1 MKASERA
8 APRAARMIAW
18 TAAAAL
24 ACWGATLS
32 MVRAVAQETAPSRT
46 APPAAPPDTPPNTPP
61 DAPTDAPPTDAVPT
75 APTTAGAPVV
85 DDGDTN
91 EEASSD
97 RARAPVT
104 LDELPEFRDSADNN
118 ITLPVDI

>member
-1 MKASERA
+1 MKRHKAS
-8 APRAARMIAW
+8 APRAGRMIAW

-24 ACWGATLS
+24 ACWGATLA
-32 MVRAVAQETAPSRT
+32 MVRAVAQQT
-46 APPAAPPDTPPNTPP
+46 APPAAPSSVPAPDPASATPPTVP
-61 DAPTDAPPTDAVPT
+61 DGT
-75 APTTAGAPVV
+75 APAG
-85 DDGDTN
+85 DDDSN
-91 EEASSD
+91 EEAPSD

>member
-24 ACWGATLS
+24 VCWGATLS
-32 MVRAVAQETAPSRT
+32 MVRAVAQETAPPRT
-46 APPAAPPDTPPNTPP
+46 APPDAPP
-61 DAPTDAPPTDAVPT
+61 DAPSDAPPTDATPSDAVPT
-75 APTTAGAPVV
+75 APTTADAPVV
-85 DDGDTN
+85 EDGDTN

>member
-1 MKASERA
+1 MREDGRA

-18 TAAAAL
+18 TALAAV

-32 MVRAVAQETAPSRT
+32 MVRAVAQEGGPPRT
-46 APPAAPPDTPPNTPP
+46 APPSVPTEAPSPGGPAAD
-61 DAPTDAPPTDAVPT
+61 DGT
-75 APTTAGAPVV
+75 APTPPATVGGPVV

-91 EEASSD
+91 EEAASD

>member
-1 MKASERA
+1 
-8 APRAARMIAW
+8 
-18 TAAAAL
+18 
-24 ACWGATLS
+24 
-32 MVRAVAQETAPSRT
+32 VRAVAQETAPPRT
-46 APPAAPPDTPPNTPP
+46 APPDAPPDEP
-61 DAPTDAPPTDAVPT
+61 PTDATPADAVPT

-85 DDGDTN
+85 EDGDTN

>member
-1 MKASERA
+1 
-8 APRAARMIAW
+8 
-18 TAAAAL
+18 
-24 ACWGATLS
+24 
-32 MVRAVAQETAPSRT
+32 MVRAVAQETAPPRT
-46 APPAAPPDTPPNTPP
+46 APPDAPPDEP
-61 DAPTDAPPTDAVPT
+61 PTDATPADAVPT
-75 APTTAGAPVV
+75 APITAGAPVV
-85 DDGDTN
+85 EDGDTN

>member
-32 MVRAVAQETAPSRT
+32 MVRAVAQETVPPRT
-46 APPAAPPDTPPNTPP
+46 APPAAPPTDAPSP
-61 DAPTDAPPTDAVPT
+61 DAPSPDAPSPDAAPT
-75 APTTAGAPVV
+75 APATAGAAAVE
-85 DDGDTN
+85 DGDTN

-104 LDELPEFRDSADNN
+104 LDELPDFRDSADNN

>member
-8 APRAARMIAW
+8 APHAARMIAW

-46 APPAAPPDTPPNTPP
+46 APPDTPP

>member
-24 ACWGATLS
+24 VCWGATLS
-32 MVRAVAQETAPSRT
+32 MVRAVAQETAPPRT
-46 APPAAPPDTPPNTPP
+46 APPDAPPDEP
-61 DAPTDAPPTDAVPT
+61 PTDATPADAVPT

-85 DDGDTN
+85 EDGDTN

-118 ITLPVDI
+118 ISLPVDI

>member
-1 MKASERA
+1 MRKDDRA
-8 APRAARMIAW
+8 APSAARMVAW
-18 TAAAAL
+18 TAVAAVL
-24 ACWGATLS
+24 CWGATLS
-32 MVRAVAQETAPSRT
+32 MVRAVAQEG
-46 APPAAPPDTPPNTPP
+46 APPGASAPDDGPVAAPTPPAT
-61 DAPTDAPPTDAVPT
+61 V
-75 APTTAGAPVV
+75 GAPVV

-91 EEASSD
+91 EEAASD

>member
-1 MKASERA
+1 M
-8 APRAARMIAW
+8 
-18 TAAAAL
+18 
-24 ACWGATLS
+24 
-32 MVRAVAQETAPSRT
+32 
-46 APPAAPPDTPPNTPP
+46 
-61 DAPTDAPPTDAVPT
+61 PT

-104 LDELPEFRDSADNN
+104 LEELPEFRDSADNN

>member
-1 MKASERA
+1 VSIDDKRKA
-8 APRAARMIAW
+8 APRAARMIGF

-24 ACWGATLS
+24 ACWGATLA
-32 MVRAVAQETAPSRT
+32 MVRAVAQQAPPSPVPST
-46 APPAAPPDTPPNTPP
+46 APPPVPSTATGVPAPGSPAD
-61 DAPTDAPPTDAVPT
+61 DAPPVVE
-75 APTTAGAPVV
+75 AGAPPA
-85 DDGDTN
+85 DDADTN
-91 EEASSD
+91 EEAASD

>member
-32 MVRAVAQETAPSRT
+32 MVRAVAQETAPPRT
-46 APPAAPPDTPPNTPP
+46 APPAAPPP
-61 DAPTDAPPTDAVPT
+61 DAPSPDAPPADAAPT
-75 APTTAGAPVV
+75 APATAGAAAVE
-85 DDGDTN
+85 DGDTN

-104 LDELPEFRDSADNN
+104 LDELPDFRDSADNN

>member
-24 ACWGATLS
+24 VCWGATLS
-32 MVRAVAQETAPSRT
+32 MVRAVAQETAPPRT
-46 APPAAPPDTPPNTPP
+46 APPDAPP
-61 DAPTDAPPTDAVPT
+61 DAPSDAPPADAVPT

-85 DDGDTN
+85 EDGDTN